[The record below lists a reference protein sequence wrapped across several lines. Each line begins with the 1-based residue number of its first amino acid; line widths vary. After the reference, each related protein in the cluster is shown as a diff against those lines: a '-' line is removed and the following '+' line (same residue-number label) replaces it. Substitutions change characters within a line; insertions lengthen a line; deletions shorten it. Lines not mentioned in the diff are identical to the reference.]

1 MRYYRDLQPGET
13 LQAGDERFRGG
24 NDWAAV
30 GAELFGLTP
39 NDVPWGLFR
48 RPVDLPVLQPV
59 TPEAVSELEQREA
72 WVILFRH
79 REAQWNRY
87 ARATYVPLG
96 RCWFGSDGNKIDPLE
111 FCWFI
116 VPDAIPEVQQ

>member
-1 MRYYRDLQPGET
+1 MRYYRDIEPKET

-39 NDVPWGLFR
+39 NDLPWGLFR

-59 TPEAVSELEQREA
+59 TAEAMAELERREKTMIVHISDYDA
-72 WVILFRH
+72 RH
-79 REAQWNRY
+79 LSHGVNGWWEEPAGRRTPRPPSGWFVELATLKGEAR
-87 ARATYVPLG
+87 
-96 RCWFGSDGNKIDPLE
+96 
-111 FCWFI
+111 
-116 VPDAIPEVQQ
+116 